1 LDFIDVRAIG
11 NKLLRSTR
19 YCARAFTLVEVAI
32 AIVIVGV
39 SSIALMQLAAVCA
52 FQNRAASQATT
63 AVLLAEH
70 LREMLADLPLNDPT
84 VGSTHFGAESGETLA
99 SYDDVDDFDGKTFQ
113 PVVDASRVALSGF
126 EGFSQSVVVNPVN
139 TTQHIHRSRSCH
151 YQCERRRSHYR
162 NRQHDLLDQ
171 QHSRGGMN
179 HGHDTIA
186 FSFQSSTSRLG
197 RRDGAAVRRRR
208 GHDGRGHLHIRTD
221 ECAGIRFACALDSRP
236 GRRRE
241 RHPVVRLA
249 PHQDKQAEYHGRHN
263 QRGGCRRSLAEPA
276 DLDPQRFR
284 RKDKHRGASR
294 DDELRFADQ
303 QPDLAG

>member
-139 TTQHIHRSRSCH
+139 TTQL
-151 YQCERRRSHYR
+151 
-162 NRQHDLLDQ
+162 NGNL
-171 QHSRGGMN
+171 
-179 HGHDTIA
+179 
-186 FSFQSSTSRLG
+186 
-197 RRDGAAVRRRR
+197 DGAAISKSTYTGAVRVTINVNVVDPIT
-208 GHDGRGHLHIRTD
+208 GTASTIYSINSIRV
-221 ECAGIRFACALDSRP
+221 E
-236 GRRRE
+236 E
-241 RHPVVRLA
+241 
-249 PHQDKQAEYHGRHN
+249 
-263 QRGGCRRSLAEPA
+263 
-276 DLDPQRFR
+276 
-284 RKDKHRGASR
+284 
-294 DDELRFADQ
+294 
-303 QPDLAG
+303 